1 MMGSSTSTGGGGLF
15 SSKPA
20 TGGGLFG
27 SQNKPAGGLFGQ
39 STTTTGMSS
48 GGGLFGKPAATGG
61 GGIFGTSAGT
71 TQQKSTFFSGS
82 QPSGFGGQSAMS
94 SGFGAQSTT
103 SSLFGAQGTSQGAFG
118 ASSQFNL
125 QNGTSSII
133 FNGYKDKDHGG
144 DSKNLITLNA
154 ITAEPTYQQFSL
166 EELRMADYV
175 LKKQGKVNFP
185 IGAQPAQNQPTT
197 GFGSGGSFG
206 GPSTSTPSGGLFGS
220 SAAQPKP
227 GGLFSSSTPSG
238 GGLFGKITVLLLDHN

>member
-1 MMGSSTSTGGGGLF
+1 
-15 SSKPA
+15 
-20 TGGGLFG
+20 
-27 SQNKPAGGLFGQ
+27 
-39 STTTTGMSS
+39 MSG

-61 GGIFGTSAGT
+61 GGIFGSSAGT

-82 QPSGFGGQSAMS
+82 QPSGFGGQNTMS
-94 SGFGAQSTT
+94 GGFGAQSTT
-103 SSLFGAQGTSQGAFG
+103 SGVFGAQGSTQGAFG
-118 ASSQFNL
+118 ASSSQFNL
-125 QNGTSSII
+125 QNGTSSIN

-206 GPSTSTPSGGLFGS
+206 APSTQSTSGGLFGS
-220 SAAQPKP
+220 SAAQPKT
-227 GGLFSSSTPSG
+227 GGLFSSNTSST
-238 GGLFGKITVLLLDHN
+238 GGLFGKIKFFCFYHKEN